1 MSKEFKV
8 GDIVYYKAGRIG
20 NGKYGSIDFGPDNT
34 LCVLDNE
41 GAPDMDVKGNE
52 ALLEVVGNIDDNID
66 LLNEH
71 IYQDPLYSIEDLRSL
86 YIEYQIDINTN
97 FDEIIKEM
105 KANARFLIKQEAF
118 ENKVLKTVKNIYP
131 EYIYRW
137 RNAEDGGR
145 LFEMF
150 NVEEEKIEEC
160 REVCHNVIDV
170 NDPTHEFDSLIHV
183 VNKKITE
190 RHYSQVLENK
200 GK

>member
-52 ALLEVVGNIDDNID
+52 ELLEVVGNIDDNID

-71 IYQDPLYSIEDLRSL
+71 TYQDSLYSIEDLRQT

-97 FDEIIKEM
+97 FDDIIKEM
-105 KANARFLIKQEAF
+105 KANARFLIRQEAF

-131 EYIYRW
+131 DYIYRW
-137 RNAEDGGR
+137 RNSEDGGR
-145 LFEMF
+145 LFEVF
-150 NVEEEKIEEC
+150 NVDEEKVKEC
-160 REVCHNVIDV
+160 EEVCHNVIDF
-170 NDPTHEFDSLIHV
+170 NDSTREFDSLIHV

-190 RHYSQVLENK
+190 RHYSKVLEK
-200 GK
+200 